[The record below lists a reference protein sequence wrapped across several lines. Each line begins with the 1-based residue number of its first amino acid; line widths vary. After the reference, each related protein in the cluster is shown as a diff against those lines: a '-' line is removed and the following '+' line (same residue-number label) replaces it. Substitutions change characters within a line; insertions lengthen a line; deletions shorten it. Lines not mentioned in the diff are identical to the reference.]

1 VYTYICI
8 QYICIQYIC
17 LHTYLLLCWSWSRL
31 DRPVPLFV
39 MQQACLTQC
48 SKHGKHVRQCRT
60 CSAHRAVWLWLTVPV
75 FVKALS
81 GATSLGAVHNGWGLQ
96 GAISVLQHYSVPPR
110 CVSDGPLAH
119 CVRPLDS
126 LPAGYRVLTGPLY
139 PILVHKCF
147 FKCKP
152 RAYGEPK
159 QLNYIRSKHIGVLSA
174 PAATL

>member
-1 VYTYICI
+1 MVQTGPSSSLVCDAASMPN
-8 QYICIQYIC
+8 
-17 LHTYLLLCWSWSRL
+17 T
-31 DRPVPLFV
+31 
-39 MQQACLTQC
+39 MQQAWKACSPMQNMQC
-48 SKHGKHVRQCRT
+48 SPSSVAVANCSSVCQGVEWCDITR
-60 CSAHRAVWLWLTVPV
+60 CSAQRLGFARCNVSTT
-75 FVKALS
+75 ALLS
-81 GATSLGAVHNGWGLQ
+81 TAKVCT
-96 GAISVLQHYSVPPR
+96 
-110 CVSDGPLAH
+110 VSDGPLAH

-174 PAATL
+174 PAVTL